1 MTEGHGERV
10 ERFRVLYDVAYPRL
24 MAYALRRARSRTDAE
39 DVVGD
44 TMLIAW
50 RRLDDIPTDERRM
63 AWMYG
68 VARRVLAN
76 HYRTTDRRHRLTDRL
91 EHQAPAEDRD
101 FDTVHEALDRLR
113 ADDREILTLAAWDDL
128 TNDEIAVVLAITPGA
143 VAVRLHRARSR
154 LARELASLGVAGPAE
169 KRSVKSEKRSRT
181 PEGVYGIQP
190 GPGEVERE

>member
-10 ERFRVLYDVAYPRL
+10 ERFRVLYDAAYPRL

-76 HYRTTDRRHRLTDRL
+76 HYRATDRRDRLTDRL
-91 EHQAPAEDRD
+91 EHQAPAEPGD

-113 ADDREILTLAAWDDL
+113 AEDREILTLAAWDDL

-154 LARELASLGVAGPAE
+154 LARELARLGVGGPAE
-169 KRSVKSEKRSRT
+169 KSVKSEKRSRT

>member
-1 MTEGHGERV
+1 MNEGHGERV
-10 ERFRVLYDVAYPRL
+10 ERFRVLYDAAYPRL
-24 MAYALRRARSRTDAE
+24 MGYALRRARTRDDAH
-39 DVVGD
+39 DVVAD

-76 HYRTTDRRHRLTDRL
+76 QYRSTDRRDRLTDRL
-91 EHQAPAEDRD
+91 EHQAPAKPGD
-101 FDTVHEALDRLR
+101 FDVVHEALDRLR

-128 TNDEIAVVLAITPGA
+128 SNDEIAVVLSITPGA
-143 VAVRLHRARSR
+143 VAVRLHRARTK
-154 LARELASLGVAGPAE
+154 LARELARLGVGSPAE
-169 KRSVKSEKRSRT
+169 KSMKSESRSRT

>member
-1 MTEGHGERV
+1 MSEGQGERV
-10 ERFRVLYDVAYPRL
+10 ERFRALYDTAYPRL
-24 MAYALRRARSRTDAE
+24 MAYALRRARTRTDAE

-50 RRLDDIPTDERRM
+50 RRLDDVPTDERRI

-76 HYRTTDRRHRLTDRL
+76 HYRATDRRDRLTDRL
-91 EHQAPAEDRD
+91 EHQVPAHGGE
-101 FDTVHEALDRLR
+101 FNAVHEALDRLR
-113 ADDREILTLAAWDDL
+113 ADDREILTLAAWDEL
-128 TNDEIAVVLAITPGA
+128 TNDEIAVVLSVTPGA
-143 VAVRLHRARSR
+143 VAVRLHRARAR
-154 LARELASLGVAGPAE
+154 LAGELARRGVAATVE
-169 KRSVKSEKRSRT
+169 KSMKSERRSRT

>member
-1 MTEGHGERV
+1 MSEGQGERV
-10 ERFRVLYDVAYPRL
+10 ERFRVLYDAAYPRL
-24 MAYALRRARSRTDAE
+24 MAYALRRARTRTDAE

-50 RRLDDIPTDERRM
+50 RRLDDIPTDERRL

-76 HYRTTDRRHRLTDRL
+76 HYRTTDRRDRL
-91 EHQAPAEDRD
+91 ADRLVHQAPEGQGE
-101 FDTVHEALDRLR
+101 FDVIHEALDRLR
-113 ADDREILTLAAWDDL
+113 SDDREILTLAAWDDL
-128 TNDEIAVVLAITPGA
+128 TNDEIALVLSVNPNA
-143 VAVRLHRARSR
+143 VAVRLHRARTK
-154 LARELASLGVAGPAE
+154 LARELARLGVGGPVE
-169 KRSVKSEKRSRT
+169 KSVKSELRSRT